1 MAGVSALVWW
11 LIPIAVTAL
20 VVVVVALRGKVAD
33 PRVDPMADRVRMREA
48 MERPFPR
55 QPRDSTPR

>member
-1 MAGVSALVWW
+1 MSALIWW

-20 VVVVVALRGKVAD
+20 VFVVVALRGKVAD
-33 PRVDPMADRVRMREA
+33 PRADPMADRVRMRAA

-55 QPRDSTPR
+55 QPRDSTPQ

>member
-1 MAGVSALVWW
+1 VSALIWW

-20 VVVVVALRGKVAD
+20 VFVVVALRSKVAD
-33 PRVDPMADRVRMREA
+33 PRVDPMADRARMREA

-55 QPRDSTPR
+55 QPRDSAPR